1 MAKVFTLPELGENIK
16 AGDVVKVTVKA
27 GDSVKKDQIVLE
39 LETDKAVVEVPSS
52 VEGTV
57 TKVHVKAGEKA
68 QIGQTILTFSGEE
81 SSEKPAEKKVFSNAA
96 MQPKMEPVKKAD
108 LKLAPQSPK
117 IQTDGFAEKSQA
129 PAKVIPLMEPAKSG
143 STVDATHVLSSPSV
157 RKLAREIGIDIG
169 QVAGSGKND
178 RVTEEDVKRHA
189 RKINTEHK
197 PETPTTVMAP
207 RILLPDFAKW
217 GEVERKAMTGV
228 RRKTAETMTLAW
240 STIPSVT
247 QHDEADITELENLR
261 KQFGERVRAH
271 GGSLTMTVILIKI
284 IASALKVFPQFNAS
298 IDMDAQE
305 IIYKKFFHIGVAVDT
320 ERGLLVPVIRDV
332 DKKNILKLSIEVGQI
347 AERARNK
354 QTSLEELQGA
364 GFTITNLGG
373 IGGGHFTPIINPP
386 EVAILGVGRY
396 QVKPL
401 LNGKDWQPRK
411 ILPLSLTYDHRI
423 IDGADAARFLRW
435 VAEAMNQPFLM
446 DLEG

>member
-16 AGDVVKVTVKA
+16 AGDVVKVSVKA
-27 GDSVKKDQIVLE
+27 GDTVKKDQIVLE

-57 TKVHVKAGEKA
+57 TQVHVKAGDKA
-68 QIGQTILTFSGEE
+68 KIGQTILTFSGNE
-81 SSEKPAEKKVFSNAA
+81 SAEKKG
-96 MQPKMEPVKKAD
+96 
-108 LKLAPQSPK
+108 PQNITLQNPAT
-117 IQTDGFAEKSQA
+117 QTTQQVTQKTDSKPLPQA
-129 PAKVIPLMEPAKSG
+129 TAKVIPLMEPSKAGTTVS
-143 STVDATHVLSSPSV
+143 STNVLSSPSV
-157 RKLAREIGIDIG
+157 RKLAREIGIDIS
-169 QVAGSGKND
+169 QVQSSGKNG
-178 RVTEEDVKRHA
+178 RVTEDDVKRHA
-189 RKINTEHK
+189 RKINTERK
-197 PETPTTVMAP
+197 PEAP
-207 RILLPDFAKW
+207 STLTAPKIILPDFSKW
-217 GEVERKAMTGV
+217 GEVERKAMTNV
-228 RRKTAETMTLAW
+228 RRKTAETMALAW

-261 KQFGERVRAH
+261 KQFGERVKIH

-305 IIYKKFFHIGVAVDT
+305 IIYKKYFHVGVAVDT
-320 ERGLLVPVIRDV
+320 DRGLLVPVIRDV
-332 DKKNILKLSIEVGQI
+332 DKKNILKLSIELGQI

-364 GFTITNLGG
+364 SFTITNLGG

-386 EVAILGVGRY
+386 EVAILGVGRH
-396 QVKPL
+396 QLKPVYFGSEL
-401 LNGKDWQPRK
+401 KPRK
-411 ILPLSLTYDHRI
+411 ILPLSLTYDHRL